1 MAPTKVLLTG
11 ATGYIGGSVLTR
23 LLQSTH
29 PDIKN
34 LTYTVLVRKPEHAE
48 YFKSQGMTP
57 VLFDNL
63 DQVDLLKKE
72 APQHDIV
79 INSASAFRPLAAR
92 ALIEGLAERKKATG
106 GPVWYIHTSGT
117 SSVGNRPVSK
127 IYTEEDAPFEFNDK
141 TQDIYA
147 YELKREE
154 HEKYPQRTCDVTV
167 VQAGE
172 EFNVPTYILMHP
184 TIYGTGSGP
193 FNKRSI
199 QIPFLAR
206 RAVKKGYAEYIGEGK
221 GVWDHVHIDD
231 TSKMYELL
239 LEKLFANAT
248 VPSGRRGIYFGGK
261 GRHTWKQASEGLA
274 KAGFAAG
281 VLKEAEPRSI
291 GLAELAKDTPG
302 GVEQYLELGFASRSV
317 TNADLSREVL
327 GWVPEVGEEEWE
339 KGFAEEIEAAVKG
352 SEK

>member
-1 MAPTKVLLTG
+1 MAPNKVLVTG
-11 ATGYIGGSVLTR
+11 ASGYIGGSILTR

-34 LTYTVLVRKPEHAE
+34 LAYTVLVRKPEHAE

-57 VLFDNL
+57 VLFDSL

-72 APQHDIV
+72 ASEHDIV
-79 INSASAFRPLAAR
+79 INAASAFRSLGAR
-92 ALIEGLAERKKATG
+92 ALIEGLAERKKVTG
-106 GPVWYIHTSGT
+106 GPVWFIHTSGT
-117 SSVGNRPVSK
+117 SSLGNRPVSK

-172 EFNVPTYILMHP
+172 ELDVPTYILMSP
-184 TIYGTGSGP
+184 TIYGTGRGP
-193 FNKRSI
+193 FNKRSV
-199 QIPFLAR
+199 QVPFLAK

-231 TSKMYELL
+231 TTKMYELL
-239 LEKLFANAT
+239 LEKLFANAG
-248 VPSGRRGIYFGGK
+248 VPSGRRGIYFGGS
-261 GRHTWKQASEGLA
+261 GRHAWRQVSEGVA

-291 GLAELAKDTPG
+291 GLAELARDTPG
-302 GVEQYLELGFASRSV
+302 GNEQYLELGFASRSV
-317 TNADLSREVL
+317 TNAELAREVL
-327 GWVPEVGEEEWE
+327 GWAPEVGEEAWE
-339 KGFAEEIEAAVKG
+339 KGFMEEIEAAVKG
-352 SEK
+352 NEK